1 MGFLQCWVLSCLTTM
16 IVKDQQE
23 ADGQVAVEIS
33 KFLPLFGVI
42 VAFRRT
48 TVQWKF
54 CHTILFPQIAT
65 HHGRLQAVLSLVEIL
80 IKGQNLRYA
89 VVRRKDTKLSGV
101 KYVLFCVLTCFNYQ
115 NTRQFRGALSIISI
129 CNNDVP
135 MYVRTMQYSM
145 YTTGIIVQR

>member
-1 MGFLQCWVLSCLTTM
+1 MLQHQKGIKKYGRFKKYGAKISVRFLQCWVLSCLTTM

-54 CHTILFPQIAT
+54 CHTIFFHKQQHSMA
-65 HHGRLQAVLSLVEIL
+65 HKCGRLQAVLSLVEIFT
-80 IKGQNLRYA
+80 KGQNLRCA
-89 VVRRKDTKLSGV
+89 VVRRNDTKLYGV
-101 KYVLFCVLTCFNYQ
+101 KYVHAFFCTYMF
-115 NTRQFRGALSIISI
+115 
-129 CNNDVP
+129 
-135 MYVRTMQYSM
+135 
-145 YTTGIIVQR
+145 

>member
-1 MGFLQCWVLSCLTTM
+1 MLQHQKGIKKYGRFKKYGAKISVRFLQCWVLSCLTTM

-65 HHGRLQAVLSLVEIL
+65 HHGRLQAVLSLVETFT
-80 IKGQNLRYA
+80 KGQNLRCA
-89 VVRRKDTKLSGV
+89 VVRRKNKNCLE
-101 KYVLFCVLTCFNYQ
+101 LNTCFFVYLHVLITKIHDNFGEPYQ
-115 NTRQFRGALSIISI
+115 L
-129 CNNDVP
+129 
-135 MYVRTMQYSM
+135 
-145 YTTGIIVQR
+145 